1 MLTRL
6 TILTGKTILLSSV
19 PEFIE
24 TEAGLLL
31 TFFLWITF
39 STFYCHILKVQVF
52 EKCDSSNRHK
62 WMVASFSISGCQLP
76 HFFSFLVIMCH
87 FFHFLLTNNYFFH
100 FFNIF
105 EESNLI
111 RVCLSEHLETFGSGD
126 AMILGSLFIHFEH
139 FWNSWV
145 AAALCENVVY
155 EICIANTYIQ
165 IKYLRHNMLTSV
177 LAISCPY
184 YLGESKSCC
193 SILNLVDSFD
203 TIVKLT

>member
-1 MLTRL
+1 MKNVIHQIVINEWL
-6 TILTGKTILLSSV
+6 LLSAFQGVSCL
-19 PEFIE
+19 I
-24 TEAGLLL
+24 
-31 TFFLWITF
+31 
-39 STFYCHILKVQVF
+39 
-52 EKCDSSNRHK
+52 
-62 WMVASFSISGCQLP
+62 
-76 HFFSFLVIMCH
+76 
-87 FFHFLLTNNYFFH
+87 FFHFWWSCVIFFIFCWQIIIFFI
-100 FFNIF
+100 FFNKF

-111 RVCLSEHLETFGSGD
+111 RVCLSEHLETFWSGD

-139 FWNSWV
+139 FWNGWV

-184 YLGESKSCC
+184 YLGESKSCG